1 MCTSGLTVMLAFRSA
16 FSTLRISQDSGIS
29 GESMLVKC
37 YEFKPVLYFCLV
49 GGGRNTVS
57 NFPDEADFILMVIN
71 STGLNSLTCSHGK

>member
-1 MCTSGLTVMLAFRSA
+1 
-16 FSTLRISQDSGIS
+16 
-29 GESMLVKC
+29 MLVKC

-49 GGGRNTVS
+49 GGGGRNTVS